1 MADNFR
7 LTFQPTSMLPATAN
21 GASFAAHTTAPRAVL
36 AFDDS
41 TDESAFV
48 STVLPPAY
56 TGTGTLKAR
65 LLFYSA
71 SANSG
76 TAGWN
81 VSVES
86 IPPGDTLDLE
96 ATSSFDTANN
106 GTHALSGTAGDLK
119 EVTVTLTNK
128 DSCAAGD
135 SLRLAIERDADS
147 TDTVAG
153 DLYLDSVEL
162 FEDE

>member
-7 LTFQPTSMLPATAN
+7 LTFAPNMMFPAAAN
-21 GASFAAHTTAPRAVL
+21 GATFVVHSAQRLGL
-36 AFDDS
+36 AFDD
-41 TDESAFV
+41 TTNELAYLQ
-48 STVLPPAY
+48 TVLPPAY

-76 TAGWN
+76 DAGWE
-81 VSVES
+81 VGAEAVT
-86 IPPGDTLDLE
+86 PGDTLDLE
-96 ATSSFDTANN
+96 TASSFDTANG
-106 GTHALSGTAGDLK
+106 GTQALSGTAGDL
-119 EVTVTLTNK
+119 TAITITLTNK

-135 SLRLAIERDADS
+135 SFRLFLMRTATG
-147 TDTVAG
+147 TDTVSG
-153 DLYLDSVEL
+153 DLYLDSLEL

>member
-7 LTFQPTSMLPATAN
+7 LTFAPNMMFPGGSARATFIVHSSLRLA
-21 GASFAAHTTAPRAVL
+21 L
-36 AFDDS
+36 AFDDT
-41 TDESAFV
+41 TDESV
-48 STVLPPAY
+48 YLQTVLPPAY

-76 TAGWN
+76 DAGWE
-81 VSVES
+81 VAVEAVT
-86 IPPGDTLDLE
+86 PADTLDLE
-96 ATSSFDTANN
+96 TASSWDSIN
-106 GTHALSGTAGDLK
+106 GGTQALSGTAGDL
-119 EVTVTLTNK
+119 TAITITLTNK

-135 SLRLAIERDADS
+135 SFRLGISRTAVS
-147 TDTVAG
+147 TDTVSG
-153 DLYLDSVEL
+153 DLFLYSLEL

>member
-7 LTFQPTSMLPATAN
+7 LTFAPNMMIPTAAVGATFVVHVQRLA
-21 GASFAAHTTAPRAVL
+21 L
-36 AFDDS
+36 AFDD
-41 TDESAFV
+41 TTNESAYLQ
-48 STVLPPAY
+48 TVLPPAY

-76 TAGWN
+76 DAGW
-81 VSVES
+81 SVAVEAVT
-86 IPPGDTLDLE
+86 PADTLDLE
-96 ATSSFDTANN
+96 TASSFDSVN
-106 GTHALSGTAGDLK
+106 GGTQALSGTAGDL
-119 EVTVTLTNK
+119 TAITITLTNK

-135 SLRLAIERDADS
+135 SFRLAIQRMADT
-147 TDTVAG
+147 TDTVSG
-153 DLYLDSVEL
+153 DLYLDSLEL

>member
-7 LTFQPTSMLPATAN
+7 LTFAPNMMIPAAAI
-21 GASFAAHTTAPRAVL
+21 GATFAVHSAQRLAL
-36 AFDDS
+36 AFDD
-41 TDESAFV
+41 TTNESAYLQ
-48 STVLPPAY
+48 TVLPPAY

-76 TAGWN
+76 DAGW
-81 VSVES
+81 SVAVEAVT
-86 IPPGDTLDLE
+86 PADTLDLE
-96 ATSSFDTANN
+96 TASSFDTANG
-106 GTHALSGTAGDLK
+106 GTQALSGTAGDL
-119 EVTVTLTNK
+119 TAITITLTNK

-135 SLRLAIERDADS
+135 SFRLAIQRMADT
-147 TDTVAG
+147 TDTVSG
-153 DLYLDSVEL
+153 DLFLYSLEL

>member
-7 LTFQPTSMLPATAN
+7 LTFAPNMMFPSTSGATFVVHSAQRL
-21 GASFAAHTTAPRAVL
+21 AL
-36 AFDDS
+36 AFDD
-41 TDESAFV
+41 TTNESV
-48 STVLPPAY
+48 YLQTVLPPAY

-76 TAGWN
+76 DAGW
-81 VSVES
+81 SVAVEAVT
-86 IPPGDTLDLE
+86 PADTLDLE
-96 ATSSFDTANN
+96 TASSFDTVN
-106 GTHALSGTAGDLK
+106 GGTQALSGTAGDL
-119 EVTVTLTNK
+119 TAITITLTNK

-135 SLRLAIERDADS
+135 SFRLFLMRTAS
-147 TDTVAG
+147 TTDTVSG
-153 DLYLDSVEL
+153 DLFLYSLEL

>member
-7 LTFQPTSMLPATAN
+7 LTFTPNMMIPQATQ
-21 GASFAAHTTAPRAVL
+21 GATFVVHSVQRLAL
-36 AFDDS
+36 AFDD
-41 TDESAFV
+41 TTNEYV
-48 STVLPPAY
+48 YLQTVLPPAY

-76 TAGWN
+76 DAGW
-81 VSVES
+81 SVEVEAVT
-86 IPPGDTLDLE
+86 PADTLDLKVS
-96 ATSSFDTANN
+96 SSFDTGN
-106 GTHALSGTAGDLK
+106 GGTQALSGTAGDL
-119 EVTVTLTNK
+119 TAITITLTNK

-135 SLRLAIERDADS
+135 SFRLAIQRAAVT
-147 TDTVAG
+147 TDTVSG
-153 DLYLDSVEL
+153 DLFLYSLEL

>member
-7 LTFQPTSMLPATAN
+7 LTFTPNMMLPQATN
-21 GASFAAHTTAPRAVL
+21 GATFVVHSLQRLAL
-36 AFDDS
+36 AFDD
-41 TDESAFV
+41 TTNETV
-48 STVLPPAY
+48 YLQTVLPPAY

-76 TAGWN
+76 DAGWQ
-81 VSVES
+81 VAVEAVT
-86 IPPGDTLDLE
+86 PADTLDLE
-96 ATSSFDTANN
+96 TVSSFDTANG
-106 GTHALSGTAGDLK
+106 GTQALSGTAGDL
-119 EVTVTLTNK
+119 TAITITLTNK

-135 SLRLAIERDADS
+135 SFRIGIQRTAAG
-147 TDTVAG
+147 TDTVSG
-153 DLYLDSVEL
+153 DLFLHSLEL

>member
-7 LTFQPTSMLPATAN
+7 LTFAPNMMFPPATN
-21 GASFAAHTTAPRAVL
+21 GATFVVHSVQRLAL
-36 AFDDS
+36 AFDD
-41 TDESAFV
+41 TTNEYAYLQ
-48 STVLPPAY
+48 TVLPPAY

-76 TAGWN
+76 DGGWI
-81 VSVES
+81 VAVEAVT
-86 IPPGDTLDLE
+86 PGDTLDLE
-96 ATSSFDTANN
+96 AVPSFAGWN
-106 GTHALSGTAGDLK
+106 GGTQALSGTAGDL
-119 EVTVTLTNK
+119 TAITITLTNK

-135 SLRLAIERDADS
+135 SFRLGIVRTAS
-147 TDTVAG
+147 TTDTVSG
-153 DLYLDSVEL
+153 DLFLYSLEL

>member
-7 LTFQPTSMLPATAN
+7 LTFAPNMMLPNATN
-21 GASFAAHTTAPRAVL
+21 GATFVVHSQRLAL
-36 AFDDS
+36 AFDD
-41 TDESAFV
+41 TTNESV
-48 STVLPPAY
+48 YLQTVLPPAY

-76 TAGWN
+76 DAGWE
-81 VSVES
+81 VGVEAVT
-86 IPPGDTLDLE
+86 PADTLDLE
-96 ATSSFDTANN
+96 ATSSWDTGN
-106 GTHALSGTAGDLK
+106 GGTQALSGTAGDL
-119 EVTVTLTNK
+119 TAITITLTNK

-135 SLRLAIERDADS
+135 SFRIGIVRTALT
-147 TDTVAG
+147 TDTVSG
-153 DLYLDSVEL
+153 DLFLYSLEL

>member
-7 LTFQPTSMLPATAN
+7 LTFAPNMMFPAAD
-21 GASFAAHTTAPRAVL
+21 GATFVALALQRLGL
-36 AFDDS
+36 AFDD
-41 TDESAFV
+41 TTNEYV
-48 STVLPPAY
+48 YLQTVLPPAY

-76 TAGWN
+76 DAGW
-81 VSVES
+81 SVEVEAVT
-86 IPPGDTLDLE
+86 PADTLDLKVS
-96 ATSSFDTANN
+96 SSFDTGN
-106 GTHALSGTAGDLK
+106 GGTQALSGTAGDL
-119 EVTVTLTNK
+119 TAITITLTNK

-135 SLRLAIERDADS
+135 SFRLAIQRMAS
-147 TDTVAG
+147 TTDTVSG
-153 DLYLDSVEL
+153 DLYLNSLEL

>member
-7 LTFQPTSMLPATAN
+7 LTFAPNMMFPAAAN
-21 GASFAAHTTAPRAVL
+21 GATFAVHSLHRLALALDDTTN
-36 AFDDS
+36 
-41 TDESAFV
+41 EFV
-48 STVLPPAY
+48 YLQTVLPPSY

-76 TAGWN
+76 DAGW
-81 VSVES
+81 SVVVEAVT
-86 IPPGDTLDLE
+86 PGDTLDLE
-96 ATSSFDTANN
+96 AASSFDTGN
-106 GTHALSGTAGDLK
+106 GGTQALSGTAGDL
-119 EVTVTLTNK
+119 TAITITLTNK

-135 SLRLAIERDADS
+135 SFRLFLVRTAVA
-147 TDTVAG
+147 TDTVSG
-153 DLYLDSVEL
+153 DLFLYSLEL

>member
-7 LTFQPTSMLPATAN
+7 LTFAPNMMLPTAVN
-21 GASFAAHTTAPRAVL
+21 GATFVVHSTQRLGL
-36 AFDDS
+36 AFDD
-41 TDESAFV
+41 TTNESV
-48 STVLPPAY
+48 YLQTVLPPAY

-76 TAGWN
+76 DAGWI
-81 VSVES
+81 VYAEAVT
-86 IPPGDTLDLE
+86 PGDTLDLE
-96 ATSSFDTANN
+96 TATSLDAGN
-106 GTHALSGTAGDLK
+106 GGTQALSGTAGDL
-119 EVTVTLTNK
+119 TAITITLTNK

-135 SLRLAIERDADS
+135 SFRLAIQRAAVT
-147 TDTVAG
+147 TDTVSG
-153 DLYLDSVEL
+153 DLYLYSLEL